1 MTFAEDMRTL
11 LTDELADSDAE
22 TELYGALIT
31 TPLLLELVRD
41 LSAARD
47 VASLRA
53 LCHGTVEL
61 HELTERY
68 GTVAGALPT
77 PAHAPFSGCGPVTG
91 AVRAVAALGL
101 VLVDEEDRVEEH
113 LEIALTWLAH
123 TRAVVGAPWPAERP
137 APECLLRDR
146 LSAVVRALGADPHGT
161 TVIVWLLALQKADPK
176 EGATAAVDVLL
187 DQGDRGIRATLR
199 CTSLRR
205 LPDAL
210 VPDPSSMLLFSA
222 DPRFRSGLETA
233 WRTGWTARRRNDR
246 RGRRGRSRR
255 IGAVLWSLRDADGP
269 VDHVQDISLTAA
281 FTLLVDEIRRRNRRV
296 LGPFTW
302 WRLAGSTAVVGGV
315 DDDGRMVQV
324 TGYRNKF
331 GTAAG
336 LDRVL
341 VPADDLEQARD
352 HARGLQTAVIGV
364 RTWGDAARRS
374 RVPNRGARWRVVLV
388 CLAVLMVSSG
398 TGAAIWN
405 HQRQLQSLRDTA
417 AEVRDEAYE
426 VAGNGD
432 PGRGLLLAMA
442 SDDIAGRAGDE
453 TGVLDSMARDSSSL
467 RRIIRPEEGRF
478 KDLTV
483 STTGEWAALSTTTGA
498 VRILS
503 GTTGDTKWRQKGS
516 GAQLPAPGVHV
527 SALALSPAAQR
538 AVFASTDLRL
548 TVLER
553 KDGKWAVS
561 ARPALPV
568 PSAPGPLNSERNAV
582 DHVAFD
588 AYGQRIVAYSDRVG
602 LFVWDVEHLDAA
614 PKRCAER
621 GGSQAMSVTEE
632 EALLTKEGE
641 VVRIDLTTCTRSV
654 VLTAPEGVQLHGA
667 VQHTED
673 ETSNGVVAAATRDA
687 RLFTLRSDGS
697 ESLLSD
703 RGPYRNVSITSS
715 LDGVHLSATTDSA
728 TMGWKVD
735 RRTQEF
741 GYGNAGPSQ
750 MSKGILLRHYGGVAE
765 LHDDRHTL
773 ATTAWTPCVC
783 GMASVAWAG
792 DTMVVRTSNALTVL
806 PDAAGMA
813 PHVFSDPDTPHRLT
827 LPYGAESHELAT
839 SKEGPWA
846 AVVYG
851 RQGGDERRLAVWDVE
866 KRHRT
871 PVPLPDGPGPR
882 HAAFVGEDLY
892 LGYRSGDVRRF
903 RFTDGAWQS
912 ADSRRLTAPVV
923 ALGGGGGK
931 EGGSESGGGE
941 GGASDRL
948 YAVVSKGS
956 DAPPSVVGLRASDLS
971 VTATRRLQGATALVK
986 VEVMRDGQVV
996 VGSGAGVVTFLTP
1009 ELDVRGRAVEG
1020 DLEFVQD
1027 LTEVPDRAQVLVS
1040 GRAHS
1045 LTLDRRTFSAQEA
1058 WKHGAPFLSSDVP
1071 ADGSVLATY
1080 SFATLTASLWTLE
1093 EPDLR
1098 ARVCRAVGRDLSRTE
1113 WRQYVGTDLSYTPV
1127 CRD

>member
-11 LTDELADSDAE
+11 LSDELADSEAE
-22 TELYGALIT
+22 TELYGALIA
-31 TPLLLELVRD
+31 TPLLLEFVRE
-41 LSAARD
+41 LTAARD

-77 PAHAPFSGCGPVTG
+77 PADAPFSGCGPVTG

-101 VLVDEEDRVEEH
+101 VLVDEEQRAGEH
-113 LEIALTWLAH
+113 LGIALTWLAH
-123 TRAVVGAPWPAERP
+123 TRAVAGAPWPAGRA
-137 APECLLRDR
+137 APDCAHRDR
-146 LSAVVRALGADPHGT
+146 LSAVVRALETDPHGT
-161 TVIVWLLALQKADPK
+161 TVIVWLLALQKAGPK

-210 VPDPSSMLLFSA
+210 VPDPASMLLFSA

-233 WRTGWTARRRNDR
+233 WRTAWTDRRR
-246 RGRRGRSRR
+246 RGRRGRTGR

-302 WRLAGSTAVVGGV
+302 WRLSGSTAVVGGV

-324 TGYRNKF
+324 SGYRNKF

-341 VPADDLEQARD
+341 VPAGDLERARD
-352 HARGLQTAVIGV
+352 HARGLQTSVIGV
-364 RTWGDAARRS
+364 RTWGEAARRS

-388 CLAVLMVSSG
+388 CLAVLMAGSG

-405 HQRQLQSLRDTA
+405 HQRQLQTLRDTA
-417 AEVRDEAYE
+417 AKVRDEAYE

-442 SDDIAGRAGDE
+442 SDDIAERAGDSTE
-453 TGVLDSMARDSSSL
+453 AFDSMARDSSSL

-478 KDLTV
+478 EDLAL
-483 STTGEWAALSTTTGA
+483 SASGEWAALATTTGA

-503 GTTGDTKWRQKGS
+503 STTGDTKWRQKGR
-516 GAQLPAPGVHV
+516 GVQPPTPGVYV
-527 SALALSPAAQR
+527 SALALSPAAQW
-538 AVFASTDLRL
+538 AAFASTDLRL

-553 KDGKWAVS
+553 DGKWAVA

-568 PSAPGPLNSERNAV
+568 PSDPGPLNSELNAV
-582 DHVAFD
+582 DHLAFTSD
-588 AYGQRIVAYSDRVG
+588 GKRIVAYSDRVG
-602 LFVWDVEHLDAA
+602 LFVWDVKHLDTA
-614 PKRCAER
+614 PKRCEER
-621 GGSQAMSVTEE
+621 GGAQALSGTEE
-632 EALLTKEGE
+632 AALLTKDGE
-641 VVRIDLTTCTRSV
+641 VVRIDLTTCARSV
-654 VLTAPEGVQLHGA
+654 VLTAPRGVRLHGA
-667 VQHTED
+667 VQYTED
-673 ETSNGVVAAATRDA
+673 DTGDEVVAAATRDA
-687 RLFTLRSDGS
+687 QLITLRSDGS
-697 ESLLSD
+697 ETLLSD
-703 RGPYRNVSITSS
+703 RGPYEDVSITDSY
-715 LDGVHLSATTDSA
+715 DAVHLSARTDSA
-728 TMGWKVD
+728 TVGWQVD
-735 RRTQEF
+735 RRTQEY
-741 GYGNAGPSQ
+741 GYAEAGPSR
-750 MSKGILLRHYGGVAE
+750 MSNGILLRHHGGVAE
-765 LHDDRHTL
+765 LHDERHTP
-773 ATTAWTPCVC
+773 ATTAWTKCLC

-792 DTMVVRTSNALTVL
+792 DAMVLRTGGGLAVL
-806 PDAAGMA
+806 PHAAELA
-813 PHVFSDPDTPHRLT
+813 PDVFSDRDTYHPLSLPD
-827 LPYGAESHELAT
+827 GAESRELAT
-839 SKEGPWA
+839 SKDGPWA
-846 AVVYG
+846 AVLYED
-851 RQGGDERRLAVWDVE
+851 QDGDERSLAVWDVE
-866 KRHRT
+866 ERRRT

-882 HAAFVGEDLY
+882 HAAFVGRDLY

-903 RFTDGAWQS
+903 RFTDGAWRS
-912 ADSRRLTAPVV
+912 AGHRRLDASVV
-923 ALGGGGGK
+923 ALGGGGGGD
-931 EGGSESGGGE
+931 EGGTG
-941 GGASDRL
+941 DRL
-948 YAVVSKGS
+948 YAVVSKGV
-956 DAPPSVVGLRASDLS
+956 DAPPSVVGLRAPDLS
-971 VTATRRLQGATALVK
+971 VTARRGLQGATAIAR

-996 VGSGAGVVTFLTP
+996 VGSGAGTVTFLTR
-1009 ELDVRGRAVEG
+1009 ELEVRGRTVQG
-1020 DLEFVQD
+1020 DLEFVWD

-1045 LTLDRRTFSAQEA
+1045 VVLDRRTLAPREA

-1071 ADGSVLATY
+1071 ADGKVLATY
-1080 SFATLTASLWTLE
+1080 SFATSTISLWTLE

-1098 ARVCRAVGRDLSRTE
+1098 QRVCRAVGRDLSRAE
-1113 WRQYVGTDLSYTPV
+1113 WRQYVGTDLPYTPV

>member
-41 LSAARD
+41 LSATRD

-68 GTVAGALPT
+68 STVAGALPT
-77 PAHAPFSGCGPVTG
+77 PVHPPFSGCGPVTG

-137 APECLLRDR
+137 APECPLRDR

-161 TVIVWLLALQKADPK
+161 TVIVWLLALQKAGPK

-199 CTSLRR
+199 CTSLRQ

-246 RGRRGRSRR
+246 RGRRGRNRR

-467 RRIIRPEEGRF
+467 RRIIRPEEGQF
-478 KDLTV
+478 EDLAL
-483 STTGEWAALSTTTGA
+483 SASGEWAALATTTGA

-503 GTTGDTKWRQKGS
+503 STTGDTKWRQKGR
-516 GAQLPAPGVHV
+516 GVQPPTPGVYV
-527 SALALSPAAQR
+527 SALALSPAAQW

-553 KDGKWAVS
+553 RDGKWAVS

-568 PSAPGPLNSERNAV
+568 PSAPGPLNSELNAV
-582 DHVAFD
+582 DHLAFSS
-588 AYGQRIVAYSDRVG
+588 GGKHIVAYSDRVG
-602 LFVWDVEHLDAA
+602 LFVWDVKHLDTA
-614 PKRCAER
+614 PKRCGER
-621 GGSQAMSVTEE
+621 GGAQALSVTKE
-632 EALLTKEGE
+632 EALLTKDDE
-641 VVRIDLTTCTRSV
+641 VVRIDLTTCARSV
-654 VLTAPEGVQLHGA
+654 VITAPRGVRLHGA
-667 VQHTED
+667 VQYSED
-673 ETSNGVVAAATRDA
+673 DTVNGVVAAATRDA
-687 RLFTLRSDGS
+687 QLITLRSDGS
-697 ESLLSD
+697 ETLLSD
-703 RGPYRNVSITSS
+703 RGPYEDVSITDSY
-715 LDGVHLSATTDSA
+715 DAVHLSARTDSA
-728 TMGWKVD
+728 TVGWQVD
-735 RRTQEF
+735 RRTQEY
-741 GYGNAGPSQ
+741 GYAGAGPSR
-750 MSKGILLRHYGGVAE
+750 MSNGILLRHHGGVAE
-765 LHDDRHTL
+765 LHDERHTP
-773 ATTAWTPCVC
+773 ATTAWTKCLC

-792 DTMVVRTSNALTVL
+792 DAMVLRTGGGLAVL
-806 PDAAGMA
+806 PHAAGLA
-813 PHVFSDPDTPHRLT
+813 PDAFSDQDAYHPLSLPD
-827 LPYGAESHELAT
+827 GAESRELAT
-839 SKEGPWA
+839 SKDGPWA
-846 AVVYG
+846 AVLYES
-851 RQGGDERRLAVWDVE
+851 QDGDERSLAVWDVE
-866 KRHRT
+866 ERRRT
-871 PVPLPDGPGPR
+871 PVPLPRGPGLR
-882 HAAFVGEDLY
+882 HAAFVGRDLY

-903 RFTDGAWQS
+903 RFTDGAWRS
-912 ADSRRLTAPVV
+912 AGHRRLDASVV
-923 ALGGGGGK
+923 ALGGGGDGGD
-931 EGGSESGGGE
+931 EGGTG
-941 GGASDRL
+941 DRL
-948 YAVVSKGS
+948 YAVLSKGV
-956 DAPPSVVGLRASDLS
+956 DAPPSVVGLRAPDLS
-971 VTATRRLQGATALVK
+971 VTARRGLQGATAIAR

-996 VGSGAGVVTFLTP
+996 VGSGAGAVTFLTR
-1009 ELDVRGRAVEG
+1009 ELEVRGRTVQG
-1020 DLEFVQD
+1020 DLETVWD

-1040 GRAHS
+1040 GTARS
-1045 LTLDRRTFSAQEA
+1045 VVLDRRTLAPREA
-1058 WKHGAPFLSSDVP
+1058 WRHGAPFLSSDAP
-1071 ADGSVLATY
+1071 TDGKVLAAY
-1080 SFATLTASLWTLE
+1080 SFATSTISLWTLE

-1098 ARVCRAVGRDLSRTE
+1098 ARVCRAVGRDLSRAE